1 MRSFPTTTRPLR
13 KLLIFARIP
22 ERNRVKSRLASDLGA
37 DRALEIYR
45 AMVADVL
52 EGIGEGDDELD
63 VELAWTGSGEVEGSA
78 IVELCGNRHAVM
90 QSGRDLGER
99 LVVAFS
105 ERVVFQPT
113 EAIVAIGVDDPALT
127 REHVLCAFRLLESC
141 EWVVGPAA
149 DGGYYLIGCRAG
161 AFHPSVF
168 EKIDWGTSRVFG
180 QTEESIRALGA
191 TLAVLPERF
200 DLDRAEDLEKLAS
213 SDVEGAP
220 RVRAILEKWS
230 GESSSG

>member
-1 MRSFPTTTRPLR
+1 MRSFPTTPRPSR
-13 KLLIFARIP
+13 KLLVFARIP
-22 ERNRVKSRLASDLGA
+22 EKHRVKTRLATDIGA

-45 AMVADVL
+45 AMVEDVL
-52 EGIGEGDDELD
+52 EAIGECDDELD
-63 VELAWTGSGEVEGSA
+63 VELAWAASTEIEGAA
-78 IVELCGNRHAVM
+78 IAALCGNRNPVM

-127 REHVLCAFRLLESC
+127 RQHVLCAFRLLESC

-200 DLDRAEDLEKLAS
+200 DLDRAEDLERLAS
-213 SDVEGAP
+213 SEGGGAR
-220 RVRAILEKWS
+220 RVREVLERWKR
-230 GESSSG
+230 EASSE

>member
-1 MRSFPTTTRPLR
+1 MRSFPTTTRPPR
-13 KLLIFARIP
+13 KLLVFARIP
-22 ERNRVKSRLASDLGA
+22 EKHRVKTRLAADIGA

-45 AMVADVL
+45 AMVEDVL
-52 EGIGEGDDELD
+52 EGIGECDDELD
-63 VELAWTGSGEVEGSA
+63 VELAWTASTEIEGAA
-78 IVELCGNRHAVM
+78 IAALSGNRNPVM

-113 EAIVAIGVDDPALT
+113 EAIVAIGVDDPAIT

-191 TLAVLPERF
+191 TLAVLPQRF
-200 DLDRAEDLEKLAS
+200 DLDLAEDLERLAS
-213 SDVEGAP
+213 SDGGGAP
-220 RVRAILEKWS
+220 RVRAVLERWK
-230 GESSSG
+230 GEGSSE